1 MIARYQGVVLVHL
14 AKAAVRSTKSD
25 SPFRQY
31 DGPLTL
37 ALTPTLALK
46 ASFRS
51 QEE

>member
-31 DGPLTL
+31 DGPTDTGTDTDTVSKSIL
-37 ALTPTLALK
+37 
-46 ASFRS
+46 
-51 QEE
+51 